1 MTENTHPLVRA
12 FVDELSTA
20 LGEHLVSVALY
31 GSAAR
36 GDFVNKVSDFN
47 LLVVVDDVTL
57 ATLERLTIPFAHW
70 RGRRQPAPR
79 VFSVAMLESSAD
91 VFPIEFHEIIQRHI
105 VLAGRDLFAAIRVDD
120 AYLRLQCERELR
132 EKLLRLEEAYIEAQE
147 RSKDVARVM
156 MESYSAFAAIFRG
169 CLTLLGGEP
178 PLATHDVVLAFC
190 ARAGL
195 EASVFDRVE
204 QLRKGER
211 IDQSHRA
218 LFERYHL
225 QLVAAVSRVDRFSGA
240 PRDARVSD

>member
-12 FVDELSTA
+12 FVDELSVA
-20 LGEHLVSVALY
+20 LGEHLVSVVLY

-36 GDFVNKVSDFN
+36 GDFVSKISDFN
-47 LLVVVDDVTL
+47 ILVVVDDVTL
-57 ATLERLTIPFAHW
+57 VTLERLTIPFARW

-79 VFSVAMLESSAD
+79 VFSAAMLASSAD

-105 VLAGRDLFAAIRVDD
+105 VLAGRDVFAAIRVDD

-147 RSKDVARVM
+147 RSADVARVM

-178 PLATHDVVLAFC
+178 PVATHDVVLAFC

-195 EASVFDRVE
+195 DAPVFDLVE
-204 QLRKGER
+204 QLRKGGRVEG
-211 IDQSHRA
+211 SHRA
-218 LFERYHL
+218 LFERYHQ
-225 QLVAAVSRVDRFSGA
+225 QLVAAVSRVDRFAGA
-240 PRDARVSD
+240 SRDARILD